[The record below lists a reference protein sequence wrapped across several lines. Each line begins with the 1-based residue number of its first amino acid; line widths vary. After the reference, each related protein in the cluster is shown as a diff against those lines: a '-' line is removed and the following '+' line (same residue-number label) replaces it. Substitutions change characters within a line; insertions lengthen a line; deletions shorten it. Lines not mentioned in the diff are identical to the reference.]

1 MASVESDVS
10 PREHEKSCLPSR
22 SDILELRDQQHP
34 TRGGKAVDTVTCFA
48 VDTVTCFAVDAVTCF
63 AVDTVTCF
71 AVDTVTCFAV
81 DTVTCFAVDA
91 VTGYA
96 PSEEPKEAI
105 ARQRPRWKDG
115 FHDLVESLC
124 ANQSRRDGL
133 AFSRSTLSES
143 LVDISQLL
151 ERSHE
156 PEAVRRRNYSDSR
169 CLFLRDSS

>member
-34 TRGGKAVDTVTCFA
+34 TRGGKA

>member
-48 VDTVTCFAVDAVTCF
+48 VDAVTCF

-71 AVDTVTCFAV
+71 AVDA
-81 DTVTCFAVDA
+81 VTCFAVDA

>member
-71 AVDTVTCFAV
+71 AVDT
-81 DTVTCFAVDA
+81 

>member
-34 TRGGKAVDTVTCFA
+34 TRGGK
-48 VDTVTCFAVDAVTCF
+48 
-63 AVDTVTCF
+63 
-71 AVDTVTCFAV
+71 AV

>member
-34 TRGGKAVDTVTCFA
+34 TRGGKAVDT
-48 VDTVTCFAVDAVTCF
+48 VTCF

>member
-48 VDTVTCFAVDAVTCF
+48 VDAVTCF
-63 AVDTVTCF
+63 AVDT
-71 AVDTVTCFAV
+71 
-81 DTVTCFAVDA
+81 

>member
-63 AVDTVTCF
+63 AVDT
-71 AVDTVTCFAV
+71 
-81 DTVTCFAVDA
+81 

>member
-48 VDTVTCFAVDAVTCF
+48 VDAVTCF

-81 DTVTCFAVDA
+81 DAVTCFAVDT

>member
-48 VDTVTCFAVDAVTCF
+48 VDTVTCFAVDA
-63 AVDTVTCF
+63 
-71 AVDTVTCFAV
+71 VTCFAV